1 MVIDALSIAVLGAAA
16 VASAFVGSVAGSG
29 GAAIMM
35 PVTVMYFGVHQA
47 IPIITIANLFA
58 NLSRVVLYRKEL
70 DLKVVGWVS
79 LGSLPLAVL
88 GAWLFTVTAP
98 EVLIRFL
105 GGALI
110 VLVVWRRISPMPPA
124 MRKAAMFLPVSAVW
138 GFLSGFAA
146 GMGPL
151 MAPFYLA
158 YGLMKG
164 AYIGTDALATVLMQA
179 TKVAVYGGTDF
190 LQTTIVVAGL
200 AMIPCMVLGTWL
212 GKKVLDRMPESAFA
226 ILVEIMLLM
235 AGLNFL
241 LQG

>member
-1 MVIDALSIAVLGAAA
+1 MIDALSITVLGAAA

-29 GAAIMM
+29 GAAVLM
-35 PVTVMYFGVHQA
+35 PVAVMYFGVHQA
-47 IPIITIANLFA
+47 IPILTIANLFA
-58 NLSRVVLYRKEL
+58 NLSRVVLHRKEL
-70 DLKVVGWVS
+70 DLNVVGWVS

-105 GGALI
+105 GGFLNALVI
-110 VLVVWRRISPMPPA
+110 WRRISPIPPG

-179 TKVAVYGGTDF
+179 TKIAVYGGTNF
-190 LQTTIVVAGL
+190 LQSTIVLAGL
-200 AMIPCMVLGTWL
+200 AMIPCMVIGTWL
-212 GKKVLDRMPESAFA
+212 GKKVLERLPEFVFA
-226 ILVEIMLLM
+226 MLVETMLLM

-241 LQG
+241 LRG

>member
-1 MVIDALSIAVLGAAA
+1 
-16 VASAFVGSVAGSG
+16 
-29 GAAIMM
+29 
-35 PVTVMYFGVHQA
+35 
-47 IPIITIANLFA
+47 
-58 NLSRVVLYRKEL
+58 
-70 DLKVVGWVS
+70 
-79 LGSLPLAVL
+79 
-88 GAWLFTVTAP
+88 
-98 EVLIRFL
+98 
-105 GGALI
+105 
-110 VLVVWRRISPMPPA
+110 
-124 MRKAAMFLPVSAVW
+124 MFLPVSAVW

-212 GKKVLDRMPESAFA
+212 G
-226 ILVEIMLLM
+226 
-235 AGLNFL
+235 
-241 LQG
+241 